1 MKKITQKTLTRYATL
16 VNQIQSLNDRAR
28 ELKDDLIDSLNQGA
42 KVEDGP
48 RIARVDRSERRNVS
62 WKDVVIR
69 LKSIGYTRRVLAG
82 TESITVF
89 KLVVK

>member
-1 MKKITQKTLTRYATL
+1 MKKITQKTLAHYATL
-16 VNQIQSLNDRAR
+16 VNQIETLNAEAK
-28 ELKDDLIDSLNQGA
+28 ELKGDLVDSLNRGV
-42 KVEDGP
+42 KVETGA

-69 LKSIGYTRRVLAG
+69 LKSIGYTRQVLAG
-82 TESITVF
+82 TESITIF